1 MTGTPVPGVGTL
13 TITRTYLTVNEPTL
27 FSATNELGDAYFVSY
42 ADITDHGE
50 AWILTRVSP
59 NRLTRYESGLI
70 DTRDMF
76 LQAETGTVTYAAFN
90 DTTGQTDT
98 RALHPGDEELLT
110 YLAAPGARVP
120 TPLPTPERP
129 RTLNTYRYEIHVTDT
144 RDPDELL
151 YRVVVPNPEWS
162 TGTLHLVHGTL
173 AAGYQATLRTTE
185 ITTTERLIE
194 TRAATDPADDE

>member
-1 MTGTPVPGVGTL
+1 MNGTHVPGAGTL
-13 TITRTYLTVNEPTL
+13 TVTRTYLSMNEPML
-27 FSATNELGDAYFVSY
+27 MSATNELGDTYFVSY

-59 NRLTRYESGLI
+59 DRLDRYESGHI

-76 LQAETGTVTYAAFN
+76 LHAETATVTYVAFN
-90 DTTGQTDT
+90 DTTEQADT
-98 RALHPGDEELLT
+98 RALHPHSAELLT

-120 TPLPTPERP
+120 TPVPRAQQP
-129 RTLNTYRYEIHVTDT
+129 RTLSTYRYEIHVTDA

-162 TGTLHLVHGTL
+162 SATLRLVHGTL

-194 TRAATDPADDE
+194 TQAATDLVDDE